1 MPPGIEQETTLM
13 QDTTETLTDT
23 PTERL
28 DSPAAREVRAQDGHS
43 PRLYRR
49 FGKAERLG
57 HVGLGISFIGLA
69 STGLPLLYS
78 QERWASGLARAM
90 GGFEA
95 MGFLHRFF
103 AVVMI
108 GLFVWHLAH
117 VFRRIVVDRDWGML
131 WGPDSMVPQPRDA
144 REIYQN
150 VRYFLGKGDPPRFEH
165 FTYWEKFDY
174 WAVFWGMAIIGGSG
188 LILWFPE
195 FFTRFLPPWSL
206 NLASLIHGLEAVLA
220 VGFIFTIH
228 LFHNNLRADKFPM
241 DTVMFTGYVTE
252 DELRRERP
260 DEYDRLKREGRLAE
274 LETQPAPDALKAG
287 RVYGAVVNTLGVLL
301 VALMLYAL
309 FT

>member
-1 MPPGIEQETTLM
+1 M
-13 QDTTETLTDT
+13 QDTPDTSTAIQTE
-23 PTERL
+23 PL
-28 DSPAAREVRAQDGHS
+28 DPPAAIETAELANRN

-49 FGKAERLG
+49 FGKAERIG
-57 HVGLGISFIGLA
+57 HIGLGISFIGLA
-69 STGLPLLYS
+69 ITGLPLLYS
-78 QERWASGLARAM
+78 QERWAGGLAQAM

-108 GLFVWHLAH
+108 ALFVWHLAR
-117 VFRRIVVDRDWGML
+117 VFRRIAVGRDWGML
-131 WGPDSMVPQPRDA
+131 WGPNSMVPQPRDA

-150 VRYFLGKGDPPRFEH
+150 VRYFLGRGERPRFER

-206 NLASLIHGLEAVLA
+206 NLAALIHGLEAVLA

-228 LFHNNLRADKFPM
+228 LFHNNLRAEKFPM

-252 DELRRERP
+252 DELRHERP
-260 DEYDRLKREGRLAE
+260 DEYERLKREGRLAE
-274 LETQPAPDALKAG
+274 LETQPAPGALKAG
-287 RVYGAVVNTLGVLL
+287 RVYGVVVNSLGVML
-301 VALMLYAL
+301 VVLMLYAL
-309 FT
+309 FS